1 MRIVPAFQNMRG
13 NRCACGNPSL
23 LAIHIT
29 KMCYVPIKSH
39 SGRRCQDAPGVFIRL
54 LYFMGYR
61 EFFLS
66 IFAGNSGDTCS
77 KQQKNNHCSLRYA
90 DLTGVS
96 CIQWAGKMKA
106 VPGIIFKNPSMC
118 TPKPAGIHG
127 KTVDCTLFP
136 EGKRHIIKKH
146 AGTYHGLPCNPV
158 L

>member
-13 NRCACGNPSL
+13 NRYACGNPSL

-96 CIQWAGKMKA
+96 CTQWAGKMKA
-106 VPGIIFKNPSMC
+106 VPAVIFKISVNMHPEADR
-118 TPKPAGIHG
+118 KPWKNSRLHLVPGG
-127 KTVDCTLFP
+127 K
-136 EGKRHIIKKH
+136 K
-146 AGTYHGLPCNPV
+146 AYN
-158 L
+158 